1 MRKKKIRFVIL
12 SLTLF
17 IMSTV
22 LLGCKHN
29 IHKPIVLPDDF
40 EVSEK
45 STPDVNAEINLIIEQ
60 HDNYSNVKFDIKDIS
75 EYSGDASIEVN
86 NNNPYFTIED
96 YSKGMKSFIELSDLD
111 SLGRCGTAFASLS
124 TDTLATEERGQI
136 GSIKPSG
143 WHTVKYAGI
152 DGNYLYNRCHLLM
165 YALTGLNAEP
175 KNLITGTRYL
185 NIEGNLPYEEA
196 TVKYIESTGNHV
208 LYRVTPI
215 FEGDNL
221 VCSGE
226 LMEAYSIEDN
236 GAFHFCVY
244 CYNVQPGITIDYHTG
259 NSSGPE
265 YTGNAEA
272 TNDSDTEYI
281 LNTNSK
287 KIHNINCENAA
298 KISDK
303 NKQTYKGNIQ
313 NLLNS
318 GYTRCGLCN
327 AA

>member
-1 MRKKKIRFVIL
+1 
-12 SLTLF
+12 
-17 IMSTV
+17 
-22 LLGCKHN
+22 
-29 IHKPIVLPDDF
+29 
-40 EVSEK
+40 
-45 STPDVNAEINLIIEQ
+45 
-60 HDNYSNVKFDIKDIS
+60 
-75 EYSGDASIEVN
+75 
-86 NNNPYFTIED
+86 
-96 YSKGMKSFIELSDLD
+96 
-111 SLGRCGTAFASLS
+111 
-124 TDTLATEERGQI
+124 
-136 GSIKPSG
+136 
-143 WHTVKYAGI
+143 
-152 DGNYLYNRCHLLM
+152 M

-303 NKQTYKGNIQ
+303 NKQIYKGNIQ